1 MSDEADRMIT
11 RAEASDIAL
20 AAAKEAVRE
29 VLTETFAILGVNLAN
44 FNDLQELRK
53 TLEHAARSRKRAERG
68 YDRLVSTVIG
78 IFAGAVLLALWV
90 GFRQL
95 VVTP

>member
-1 MSDEADRMIT
+1 MADEPNRMIT

-44 FNDLQELRK
+44 FDDLQELRK
-53 TLEHAARSRKRAERG
+53 TLEHSARRRKRAERAH
-68 YDRLVSTVIG
+68 DRLVSTLIG
-78 IFAGAVLLALWV
+78 LVAGAALLALWV